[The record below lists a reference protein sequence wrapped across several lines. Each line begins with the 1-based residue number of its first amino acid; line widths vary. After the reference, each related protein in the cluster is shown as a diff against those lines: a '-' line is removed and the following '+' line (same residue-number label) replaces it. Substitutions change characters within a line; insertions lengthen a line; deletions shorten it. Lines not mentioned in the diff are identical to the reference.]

1 MPVNSYVVDCRSGLV
16 VVDAQLCVSD
26 AAAVRAEVDAAGK
39 PLLAVLVT
47 HPHPDH
53 YAGAAVLTAGLEV
66 PLVATQAVADVV
78 AADDAEKDAI
88 VGPMMGAEWPATR
101 RFPDEVVADDA
112 TLSFGDQQFIVSSWG
127 PAESHAD
134 TTWALADGTVFAGD
148 LVYDAE
154 HAYLADGHGARW
166 LQVLDRFADGLAPGA
181 RLLPGHGD
189 GGGAE
194 LVARQRTYVQTFLDA
209 VSASLDEAPAV
220 REQRVLDAVRPLAR
234 SDQLLFLTQLSIEPT
249 VRVMRND
256 GGVRSA

>member
-189 GGGAE
+189 GGGGPSSSPGSGPTCRRSSTRSPPRSTT
-194 LVARQRTYVQTFLDA
+194 LRPC
-209 VSASLDEAPAV
+209 ASSGSSTPYGPWRGATNCSSS
-220 REQRVLDAVRPLAR
+220 R
-234 SDQLLFLTQLSIEPT
+234 S
-249 VRVMRND
+249 
-256 GGVRSA
+256 